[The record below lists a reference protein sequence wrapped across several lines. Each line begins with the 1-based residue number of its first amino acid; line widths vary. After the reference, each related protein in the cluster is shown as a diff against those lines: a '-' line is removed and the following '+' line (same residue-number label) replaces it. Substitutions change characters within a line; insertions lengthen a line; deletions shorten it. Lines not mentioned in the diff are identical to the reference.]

1 MGFVCAGVDRL
12 RVAIFKRGKGGPR
25 SSMEP
30 PRLDIALATAL
41 RRSLASCL
49 LFVAAVVLLFEEWLW
64 EKSTAV
70 AARLGRLPLLSAI
83 ESWIR
88 RRERWS
94 ALALFVAPVVVIY
107 PFKALAL
114 YAMARGYVTGGVTAF
129 ILAKLVATAVFA
141 RLYQLTEH
149 AIIQFR
155 WVRRTRAAFLRG
167 RAFVHAW
174 LNAQPPYRRA
184 RVLIRGSSQR
194 IKHRYRVAYRLQR
207 QRRGATVRA
216 WASRAARRRDAGQ
229 SHPGV
234 TGGHDVV
241 HWRWRPGARR
251 RRSRTS

>member
-1 MGFVCAGVDRL
+1 MPSV
-12 RVAIFKRGKGGPR
+12 
-25 SSMEP
+25 EP
-30 PRLDIALATAL
+30 PRLDIPLATAL
-41 RRSLASCL
+41 RRSVVSCV
-49 LFVAAVVLLFEEWLW
+49 LFVAAVVLLFEEWFW
-64 EKSTAV
+64 EKSTAI
-70 AARLGRLPLLSAI
+70 AARLGRLPPLSDL

-88 RRERWS
+88 GRERWS

-114 YAMARGYVTGGVTAF
+114 YAMAQGYVTGGMTAF

-174 LNAQPPYRRA
+174 LNAQPSYRRA
-184 RVLIRGSSQR
+184 RVLVRRSSQR
-194 IKHRYRVAYRLQR
+194 IKHRYQVASRLQR
-207 QRRGATVRA
+207 QRRGAAARA
-216 WASRAARRRDAGQ
+216 SASRARHGRGGTQA
-229 SHPGV
+229 HPGLA
-234 TGGHDVV
+234 GGHDVI
-241 HWRWRPGARR
+241 HPRWRPGAKR

>member
-1 MGFVCAGVDRL
+1 MPNV
-12 RVAIFKRGKGGPR
+12 
-25 SSMEP
+25 EP
-30 PRLDIALATAL
+30 PRLDRTLVTAI
-41 RRSLASCL
+41 RRSVASCL

-70 AARLGRLPLLSAI
+70 AARLGRLPLLSDI

-114 YAMARGYVTGGVTAF
+114 YAMGRGYLTAGLTAF
-129 ILAKLVATAVFA
+129 IMAKLLATAVFA
-141 RLYQLTEH
+141 RLYQLTER
-149 AIIQFR
+149 AIIQFG

-174 LNAQPPYRRA
+174 LSAQPAYRRA
-184 RVLIRGSSQR
+184 RLLIRGSSQR

-207 QRRGATVRA
+207 QRRGAAVRA
-216 WASRAARRRDAGQ
+216 SASRAARIRGAG
-229 SHPGV
+229 
-234 TGGHDVV
+234 
-241 HWRWRPGARR
+241 
-251 RRSRTS
+251 

>member
-1 MGFVCAGVDRL
+1 MPSV
-12 RVAIFKRGKGGPR
+12 
-25 SSMEP
+25 EP
-30 PRLDIALATAL
+30 PRLDRTLVTAI
-41 RRSLASCL
+41 RRSVASCL
-49 LFVAAVVLLFEEWLW
+49 LFVAAVVLLFEEWFW

-70 AARLGRLPLLSAI
+70 AARLGRLPLLSDI

-94 ALALFVAPVVVIY
+94 AIALFVAPVVVIY

-167 RAFVHAW
+167 RAFVHTW
-174 LNAQPPYRRA
+174 LNAQPAYRRA

-207 QRRGATVRA
+207 QRRGAAVRA
-216 WASRAARRRDAGQ
+216 SASRAARRRGAAQ
-229 SHPGV
+229 SHPDV
-234 TGGHDVV
+234 TRGHEVV
-241 HWRWRPGARR
+241 HPRWRPGARR

>member
-1 MGFVCAGVDRL
+1 MGLCALASIAFVSRSLGAQR
-12 RVAIFKRGKGGPR
+12 GPR
-25 SSMEP
+25 SSLEP
-30 PRLDIALATAL
+30 PRLDIAFATAF

-88 RRERWS
+88 GRERWS

-114 YAMARGYVTGGVTAF
+114 YAMARGYVTGGVMAF
-129 ILAKLVATAVFA
+129 ILAKLAATAVFA

-149 AIIQFR
+149 AIIQFH

-174 LNAQPPYRRA
+174 LNAQPAYRRA

-207 QRRGATVRA
+207 QRRGAAARA
-216 WASRAARRRDAGQ
+216 SASRAGRRRGAAQ
-229 SHPGV
+229 PHPDL
-234 TGGHDVV
+234 TGRHEVV
-241 HWRWRPGARR
+241 HPRWRPGARR

>member
-1 MGFVCAGVDRL
+1 
-12 RVAIFKRGKGGPR
+12 
-25 SSMEP
+25 
-30 PRLDIALATAL
+30 
-41 RRSLASCL
+41 
-49 LFVAAVVLLFEEWLW
+49 VVLLFEEWLW

-70 AARLGRLPLLSAI
+70 AARLGRLPLLSDI

-88 RRERWS
+88 RREKWS

-114 YAMARGYVTGGVTAF
+114 YAMARGYITGGVTAF

-184 RVLIRGSSQR
+184 RVLIRGSS
-194 IKHRYRVAYRLQR
+194 
-207 QRRGATVRA
+207 
-216 WASRAARRRDAGQ
+216 
-229 SHPGV
+229 
-234 TGGHDVV
+234 
-241 HWRWRPGARR
+241 
-251 RRSRTS
+251 

>member
-12 RVAIFKRGKGGPR
+12 RVAIFKRGKRGPR

-41 RRSLASCL
+41 PRSLASCL
-49 LFVAAVVLLFEEWLW
+49 LFVAAVVLLVEEWLW

-70 AARLGRLPLLSAI
+70 AARLGRLPLLSDI

-88 RRERWS
+88 RREKWS

-149 AIIQFR
+149 AIIQFP
-155 WVRRTRAAFLRG
+155 WVRRTRAAFRRG

-229 SHPGV
+229 SHPDV
-234 TGGHDVV
+234 TGGHAVV
-241 HWRWRPGARR
+241 HSRWRPGARR

>member
-1 MGFVCAGVDRL
+1 MPSL
-12 RVAIFKRGKGGPR
+12 
-25 SSMEP
+25 EP
-30 PRLDIALATAL
+30 PRLDIPLATAL

-70 AARLGRLPLLSAI
+70 AARLGRLPLLSDI
-83 ESWIR
+83 ESWIC

-167 RAFVHAW
+167 RAFVHTW
-174 LNAQPPYRRA
+174 LNAQPAYRRA

-207 QRRGATVRA
+207 QRRGAAVRA
-216 WASRAARRRDAGQ
+216 SASRAARRRGAGQ

-234 TGGHDVV
+234 TGGHEVV
-241 HWRWRPGARR
+241 HPRWRPGARR

>member
-1 MGFVCAGVDRL
+1 M
-12 RVAIFKRGKGGPR
+12 K
-25 SSMEP
+25 P
-30 PRLDIALATAL
+30 PKLDIALATAL

-70 AARLGRLPLLSAI
+70 AARLGRLPLLSDI

-88 RRERWS
+88 RREKWS

-114 YAMARGYVTGGVTAF
+114 YAMAQGYVTGGVTAF

-149 AIIQFR
+149 AIIQFH

-174 LNAQPPYRRA
+174 LNAQPAYRRA
-184 RVLIRGSSQR
+184 RVLIRSSTQR

-216 WASRAARRRDAGQ
+216 SASRAARRRSAAQ
-229 SHPGV
+229 SHPDVAGR
-234 TGGHDVV
+234 HDVV
-241 HWRWRPGARR
+241 HPRWRPGARR

>member
-1 MGFVCAGVDRL
+1 V
-12 RVAIFKRGKGGPR
+12 
-25 SSMEP
+25 EP
-30 PRLDIALATAL
+30 PRLDITVVTAI

-49 LFVAAVVLLFEEWLW
+49 LFVAAVVLLFEEWFW

-70 AARLGRLPLLSAI
+70 AKRLGRLPPLAAL

-88 RRERWS
+88 RRERWA

-129 ILAKLVATAVFA
+129 ILAKLAATAVFA

-149 AIIQFR
+149 AIVQFHWIR
-155 WVRRTRAAFLRG
+155 GTRAAFLRG
-167 RAFVHAW
+167 RAFIHAW
-174 LNAQPPYRRA
+174 LNAQPAYRRA
-184 RVLIRGSSQR
+184 RFLVRRSSQR

-207 QRRGATVRA
+207 QRRRAAVRA
-216 WASRAARRRDAGQ
+216 SASRPRRGRGGAQLYPDGA
-229 SHPGV
+229 
-234 TGGHDVV
+234 GGHDVV
-241 HWRWRPGARR
+241 HPRWRLGAKR

>member
-1 MGFVCAGVDRL
+1 L
-12 RVAIFKRGKGGPR
+12 
-25 SSMEP
+25 EP
-30 PRLDIALATAL
+30 PRLDIPLATAL

-49 LFVAAVVLLFEEWLW
+49 LFVAAVVLLFEEWFW

-70 AARLGRLPLLSAI
+70 AARLGRLPLLSDI
-83 ESWIR
+83 EAWIR
-88 RRERWS
+88 GRERSS
-94 ALALFVAPVVVIY
+94 ALALFVVPVVVIY

-149 AIIQFR
+149 AIIQFH

-174 LNAQPPYRRA
+174 LNAQPAYRRA
-184 RVLIRGSSQR
+184 RVLVRASSRR

-207 QRRGATVRA
+207 QRRRA
-216 WASRAARRRDAGQ
+216 AMRASALKAARRRGAAP
-229 SHPGV
+229 SHTDV

-241 HWRWRPGARR
+241 HPRWRPGARR
-251 RRSRTS
+251 RR

>member
-1 MGFVCAGVDRL
+1 V
-12 RVAIFKRGKGGPR
+12 
-25 SSMEP
+25 EP
-30 PRLDIALATAL
+30 PRLDIAFATGI
-41 RRSLASCL
+41 RRSLESCL

-64 EKSTAV
+64 DKSTAI
-70 AARLGRLPLLSAI
+70 AARLGRLPLLSDL

-88 RRERWS
+88 RRNRWS
-94 ALALFVAPVVVIY
+94 SLALFAAPIVVIY

-114 YAMARGYVTGGVTAF
+114 YAMARGYVAGGVTAF
-129 ILAKLVATAVFA
+129 ILAKVFATAVFA

-149 AIIQFR
+149 AIIQFH
-155 WVRRTRAAFLRG
+155 WVRRTRAEFLRG

-174 LNAQPPYRRA
+174 LNAQPSYRRA

-207 QRRGATVRA
+207 QRRGAAVRA
-216 WASRAARRRDAGQ
+216 SASRAARRRGAGQ
-229 SHPGV
+229 SHPDA

-241 HWRWRPGARR
+241 HPRWRPGARR

>member
-1 MGFVCAGVDRL
+1 
-12 RVAIFKRGKGGPR
+12 
-25 SSMEP
+25 MES
-30 PRLDIALATAL
+30 PRLDIALATAI

-70 AARLGRLPLLSAI
+70 AARLGRLPLLSDL

-88 RRERWS
+88 RRDRWA

-114 YAMARGYVTGGVTAF
+114 YAMARGYVTGGMTAF
-129 ILAKLVATAVFA
+129 ILAKLVATALFA

-174 LNAQPPYRRA
+174 LDAQPPYRRA
-184 RVLIRGSSQR
+184 RVLVRRSSQR

-207 QRRGATVRA
+207 QRRGAALRA
-216 WASRAARRRDAGQ
+216 SASRAMRGRRGAQ
-229 SHPGV
+229 AHPDGA
-234 TGGHDVV
+234 GGHNAI
-241 HWRWRPGARR
+241 HPRWRPGARR